1 MNKEAEREV
10 VRRELIVLMET
21 TSRLEDELKEVIGE
35 YKS

>member
-1 MNKEAEREV
+1 MNKESECEA
-10 VRRELIVLMET
+10 VRRELIVLIEM